1 MTATPNQSAG
11 SDSNP
16 ARNNRPFFVAIAV
29 LSVLGVAVSAIS
41 LQRHYAKSQSKF
53 CDVAVQFNC
62 DIVNRSEFSSFFG
75 IPVAGI
81 GVAGYGI
88 VLALATIYR
97 SRHWV
102 PNILLAGALAGLVF
116 ALYLTYVEGFVLDT
130 WCILC
135 LGSLAIIA
143 SISILA
149 GVVNTRMRSR
159 RSIPMT

>member
-1 MTATPNQSAG
+1 MPFAVTP
-11 SDSNP
+11 DSKEP
-16 ARNNRPFFVAIAV
+16 RQPDSTPVKDNRPLFV
-29 LSVLGVAVSAIS
+29 GVAVLAVLGIAVSAVS
-41 LQRHYAKSQSKF
+41 LQRHYAKSQTKF

-81 GVAGYGI
+81 GVAGYAI
-88 VLALATIYR
+88 ILALATIYR
-97 SRHWV
+97 LRPWV
-102 PNILLAGALAGLVF
+102 PNVLLAGALAGLVF

-143 SISILA
+143 SISTLG
-149 GVVNTRMRSR
+149 GVINSRTR
-159 RSIPMT
+159 